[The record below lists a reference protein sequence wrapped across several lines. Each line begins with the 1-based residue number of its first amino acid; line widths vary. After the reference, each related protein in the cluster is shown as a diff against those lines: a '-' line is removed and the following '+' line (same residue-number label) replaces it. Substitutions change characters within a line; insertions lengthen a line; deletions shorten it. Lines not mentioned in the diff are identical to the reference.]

1 MKIGDLVKE
10 KKGKRFGGTVVKV
23 IAIDQVSV
31 QWSDGVNKIYE
42 AELLEN
48 IRSSS
53 NIHLKCS

>member
-10 KKGKRFGGTVVKV
+10 KKGKRFGGTVVKM
-23 IAIDQVSV
+23 IASDQVSV